1 MKITSKLILG
11 FSLLILSIISI
22 ILLSLG
28 AMSSISNEMDTLIQ
42 DRIPKVKQSNSI
54 INSVNLQARSLRD
67 IVFRKDPEQIKSAS
81 NRITN
86 SAMKIDTI
94 ITALK
99 AISRTAEE
107 KKHIRIIADMN
118 TEYQKQVQ
126 NVATLALTREPIK
139 LAEAETLLYS
149 DYMKVGLQYLKEIS
163 GLIQFQEQMQT
174 MSSEEAHEAN
184 DNAHNLLYIIGGIA
198 SIMGLIIA
206 SITIGSITKP
216 LSRAVSA
223 ANSIAAGNMNVD
235 LDTEKEDEVS
245 KLLKAMK
252 QMALNI
258 KGMVKELND
267 TATSAIEGKLDKR
280 ADSAKFEGEYATI
293 MVSFNRTLDA
303 VIGPLNLTAE
313 YVDRISKGDIPTK
326 ITEEYQGDF
335 NEIKNNLNLC
345 IDSINS
351 LIKDANLLNAAAE
364 EGNLDVR
371 ADESTHNGDYANIIR
386 GMNKTLDNVVEPFEL
401 AIDFIA
407 RASRG
412 DELNEVTKEYKGI
425 YGVLK
430 TSINNLRGVL
440 YKLVLT
446 MMDQSEAT
454 LNGRL
459 DVRADLD
466 GLQGEWKNIFGNFN
480 KSLDAVINPLNLSAE
495 YIDRISKGD
504 IPSKI
509 DIEMNGDFNE
519 IKNNL
524 NSTIDVMNGLLSETH
539 SLIESAKNGQLDV
552 RANSSKYSGEWGVL
566 LKGVNQLIDSMVTPL
581 NVTAEYVDRISK
593 GDIPPAITD
602 IYHGDFNEIKQ
613 NINQLIFNLNNYIS
627 EMSNMSNQHDLG
639 EIDVVIAAEHFQ
651 GAFYTMAK
659 GVNEM
664 VAGHINVK
672 KMALNIA
679 KEYGNGNFDE
689 ICPELP
695 GQKAF
700 IKDILDDLRSN
711 LINFNHEIGKLTK
724 AASNGNLEARG
735 NSEKFEGGWARLV
748 EGVNELLQTVV
759 EPMEESTQVLS
770 TMATGDLTIR
780 MTGDYKGDFL
790 LLKNSINKVAESLN
804 NLLFQV
810 QNTVKT
816 TAQSSLDITNTSE
829 SLAAATQE
837 QSAQSDEVASAVEQ
851 MSRTVTEN
859 AMSAGKTA
867 EVAYKNGEVA
877 REGGEVVKQTIL
889 KMRDIANVVKTSAE
903 NIEKL
908 GESSTQIGEIIS
920 VIDDIAD
927 QTNLLALNAA
937 IEAARAGEQ
946 GRGFAVVAD
955 EVRKLAERTSEA
967 TKQIAVM
974 IKGIQH
980 ETAEA
985 VKAMTK
991 GNEEVSSGIDFAD
1004 KAGDSLEEI
1013 LSSTTEVMNM
1023 VNQIAAASEEQSA
1036 TSEQISK
1043 NVNSISKVTSES
1055 ASRIEKVAKSA
1066 EDLSKLTNDLF
1077 SLMNHFKIGNGN
1089 SSPVPEATP
1098 NNNSDYLY
1106 FTEEDKHLLA
1116 DSNFNLF

>member
-184 DNAHNLLYIIGGIA
+184 GNAHNLLYIIGGIA

-258 KGMVKELND
+258 KGMAKELND

-440 YKLVLT
+440 YKLVFT

-459 DVRADLD
+459 DVRADLE

-552 RANSSKYSGEWGVL
+552 RANSNKYSGEWGVL